1 MQVLLQD
8 GNDARPL
15 LRDGLRLE
23 AGGDDK
29 GGGKEEEVVGEV

>member
-23 AGGDDK
+23 AGVDD
-29 GGGKEEEVVGEV
+29 KEEEKRKKK